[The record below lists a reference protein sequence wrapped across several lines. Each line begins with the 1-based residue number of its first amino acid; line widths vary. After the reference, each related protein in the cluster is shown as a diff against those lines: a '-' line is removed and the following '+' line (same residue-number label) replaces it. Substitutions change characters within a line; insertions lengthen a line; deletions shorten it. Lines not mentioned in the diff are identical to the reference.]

1 MREQQAP
8 LADKSSMWDRL
19 GASKR
24 LSESWLWSASTAV
37 CMDALSCGFA
47 LGAPLSRLCGRTIL
61 LTSKEQLSTA
71 LALVELDG
79 IARRLVLCPP
89 DISLDVL
96 PWIIST
102 ASIDTVICDG
112 ISADLE
118 IPGVEH
124 ITIRPR
130 QVVPLEPCGER
141 TEKTEWI
148 LLTSG
153 TTGVPKL
160 VSHTF
165 STLSGALSGNDDL
178 GTGSVWATFYD
189 IRRFG
194 GLQILLR
201 ALLGGGSMVLSQAH
215 ESTDAFL
222 TRATSHRVT
231 HISGTPSHWRRA
243 LLCEAIAQLDPQYIR
258 LSGEIAD
265 QAILDRLR
273 TVFPRAQISHAFAST
288 EAGVAFDVED
298 GHTGFPADWIDRT
311 AAPVLLKIR
320 DGTLRIKS
328 NRTALQYV
336 GSGAKALLD
345 DQGFVD
351 TADMVELR
359 GDRYYFVGRKDGMI
373 NVGGL
378 KVHPEEI
385 ESVISTHPAVR
396 ISRAK
401 ARNSPLIGSVVAVDV
416 VADLGSNESI
426 TNVETLKQE
435 ILKVCAEK
443 LPRYKV
449 PATIRFVQSIELNDA
464 GKIVR

>member
-1 MREQQAP
+1 MRTKQVP
-8 LADKSSMWDRL
+8 LGDNPSFWDRFN
-19 GASKR
+19 ASKKI
-24 LSESWLWSASTAV
+24 SESWLWSASTAV
-37 CMDALSCGFA
+37 CVDALSSGSA
-47 LGAPLSRLCGRTIL
+47 LGAPLSRLFGRAIL
-61 LTSKEQLSTA
+61 VVTNEQLSAA

-89 DISLDVL
+89 DLSVAVL
-96 PWIIST
+96 PWIVST
-102 ASIDTVICDG
+102 ASIDTLVCDENLL
-112 ISADLE
+112 DLA
-118 IPGVEH
+118 IQGVER
-124 ITIRPR
+124 ISIRPR
-130 QVVPLEPCGER
+130 RIIPRESCSER

-160 VSHTF
+160 VSHTL
-165 STLSGALSGNDDL
+165 STLSGALSGKSNF
-178 GTGSVWATFYD
+178 GMGSAWATFYD

-201 ALLGGGSMVLSQAH
+201 ALLGGGSMVLSQAS
-215 ESTDAFL
+215 ESTSAFL
-222 TRATSHRVT
+222 ARATSHRVT

-243 LLCEAIAQLDPQYIR
+243 LLCEASTGLDPIYIR

-265 QAILDRLR
+265 QTILDRLR
-273 TVFPRAQISHAFAST
+273 AAFPRAQITHSFAST

-298 GHTGFPADWIDRT
+298 GRAGFPASWVDCA
-311 AAPVLLKIR
+311 AAPVRLKVR

-328 NRTALQYV
+328 NRAARQYV
-336 GSGAKALLD
+336 GTGARTLFD

-385 ESVISTHPAVR
+385 ESVVSIHPAVR
-396 ISRAK
+396 ISRAT
-401 ARNSPLIGSVVAVDV
+401 ARNSRLVGSVVAVDV
-416 VADLGSNESI
+416 VADLGANESI
-426 TNVETLKQE
+426 DAAKTLKQE
-435 ILKVCAEK
+435 ILQLCVAR
-443 LPRYKV
+443 LPRHKV
-449 PATIRFVQSIELNDA
+449 PATIRFVQSIDLNAA
-464 GKIVR
+464 GKVVR

>member
-1 MREQQAP
+1 MREKQVPQA
-8 LADKSSMWDRL
+8 DRSSLWDRFH
-19 GASKR
+19 ASKTI
-24 LSESWLWSASTAV
+24 SESWLWSASTPV
-37 CMDALSCGFA
+37 CMDALSCGST
-47 LGAPLSRLCGRTIL
+47 LGTALSRLRGKKVL
-61 LTSKEQLSTA
+61 LFTKEQLSTA

-89 DISLDVL
+89 DTSVDVL
-96 PWIIST
+96 PWIVST
-102 ASIDTVICDG
+102 ALIDAVICDEG
-112 ISADLE
+112 STELS
-118 IPGVEH
+118 IPGIERV
-124 ITIRPR
+124 TIRPR
-130 QVVPLEPCGER
+130 QIIPFESNVER

-153 TTGVPKL
+153 TTGLPKL

-165 STLSGALSGNDDL
+165 ATLSGAL
-178 GTGSVWATFYD
+178 TGHGDPDTGLVWATFYD

-201 ALLGGGSMVLSQAH
+201 ALLGGNSMVLSQAD
-215 ESTDAFL
+215 ESTDTFL

-243 LLCEAIAQLDPQYIR
+243 LLCDAITRFDPKYVR

-288 EAGVAFDVED
+288 EAGVAFDVAD
-298 GHTGFPADWIDRT
+298 GRAGFPASWINGD
-311 AAPVLLKIR
+311 AAPVHLKVR

-328 NRTALQYV
+328 NRTATQYV
-336 GSGAKALLD
+336 GAGAKALFD

-359 GDRYYFVGRKDGMI
+359 DDRYYFVGRKDGMI

-385 ESVISTHPAVR
+385 ESVINVHPAVR
-396 ISRAK
+396 MSRAR
-401 ARNSPLIGSVVAVDV
+401 ARSSPFIGSVVAVDV

-426 TNVETLKQE
+426 ATVETLKRE
-435 ILKVCAEK
+435 ILQVCLQR
-443 LPRYKV
+443 LPRHKV
-449 PATIRFVQSIELNDA
+449 PATIRFVQSIQLNDA
-464 GKIVR
+464 GKVAR